1 MSAAAAKGYILRG
14 MRTRSARRTR
24 LAAILLTALART
36 AAAEEVERLKKLSLE
51 ELLDVP
57 ITAASGHPERPSG
70 APWSAQVVTE
80 ETIRAR
86 GYATLLDLLED
97 LPQFEVQRK
106 DSESRR
112 NTVSV
117 RGLFG
122 NERLLILYDGV
133 RVTPPSGNIYALST
147 QFSLRGAK
155 RVEIVV
161 GPMSA
166 LYGADAFSGVINVV
180 TKKGGEMRGGRLSGG
195 LGSYGTSDVSA
206 SAGAPFLGG
215 AEFSATAHRY
225 ASDEP
230 FLPGRY
236 PGDFAGAP
244 PGPARPYDAATG
256 SLFFHGRLNLRDF
269 ETGWLRMDE
278 SHPSATGVKPE
289 FSRYDK
295 DVRFRTDY
303 HTFYVKHAFV
313 ADDEYW
319 RLDTHAAFHSYEID
333 PRSRF
338 NNTFSLF
345 RDAYKYAY
353 DRTFEL
359 REQVTYML
367 ADEAP
372 LIAGLSYEDHS
383 SLAYSADLDHPF
395 DPARSADSQAFLY
408 PGSDVVDLN
417 GRPLGIPI
425 DFHHLQYQNLGAF
438 AQLGLKRESLSVTLG
453 ARFDHS
459 TRYGDSANPR
469 IGAVLE
475 PVQDLVLKAN
485 YGEAFVAPSPYR
497 THGHFGSFSP
507 TTNGLGQI
515 TGLQSFFFTLP
526 NPGLRP
532 EKLRAWDAGA
542 SYRFTEEVWGNL
554 NAYYTEVTHLIQD
567 DIVSGPGSFKG
578 WPVATVAGSV
588 NRGFART
595 YGATV
600 RVDALARAGRWS
612 FKPNAAYT
620 YSSGSVDGEVL
631 AYSANHS
638 IQAGVEAG
646 RGKLT
651 LYPRVIYRSRTYS
664 ATRDPRGGLQSA
676 APYALVNAHARY
688 AAIAAGPL
696 RLSTYLGVT
705 NLFDLRYRN
714 AAFTA
719 GSVGF
724 PAVPQDPIRVAGG
737 LELEF

>member
-1 MSAAAAKGYILRG
+1 
-14 MRTRSARRTR
+14 MRIRSARRAR
-24 LAAILLTALART
+24 LAVFLLTALVRT
-36 AAAEEVERLKKLSLE
+36 AAGEEVERLKQLSLE

-57 ITAASGHPERPSG
+57 ITAASGLPERPSG
-70 APWSAQVVTE
+70 APWSALVVTE

-86 GYATLLDLLED
+86 GYATLLDLLEE
-97 LPQFEVQRK
+97 LPQFEVQHK
-106 DSESRR
+106 NSETRR
-112 NTVSV
+112 NIVSV

-122 NERLLILYDGV
+122 NERLLVLYDGV
-133 RVTPPSGNIYALST
+133 RVTPPSGNIYAMST
-147 QFSLRGAK
+147 QFSLRNAK

-180 TKKGGEMRGGRLSGG
+180 TKTGGEAHGGRFMGG
-195 LGSYGTSDVSA
+195 VGSYGTSDA
-206 SAGAPFLGG
+206 SATAGAAFLNG
-215 AEFSATAHRY
+215 AEFSAAAHRY

-236 PGDFAGAP
+236 PGDFAGTP
-244 PGPARPYDAATG
+244 PGPARPYDAGTG
-256 SLFFHGRLNLRDF
+256 SLFFHGRLNLRGF
-269 ETGWLRMDE
+269 ETGYLRMDE

-295 DVRFRTDY
+295 DARFQTDY
-303 HTFYVKHAFV
+303 HTFYAKHAFIS
-313 ADDEYW
+313 DDEYW
-319 RLDTHAAFHSYEID
+319 KLDTHAAFHSYEID
-333 PRSRF
+333 PQSRF
-338 NNTFSLF
+338 NNNFSVF

-359 REQVTYML
+359 REQLTYLL

-372 LIAGLSYEDHS
+372 LILGVGYEDHS

-395 DPARSADSQAFLY
+395 DPAQSANSQGFRY

-417 GRPLGIPI
+417 GRPLGIPV
-425 DFHHLQYQNLGAF
+425 DFHYLQYQNLGAF
-438 AQLGLKRESLSVTLG
+438 AQLGLKRELVSVALG

-459 TRYGDSANPR
+459 TRYGDSVNPR

-475 PVQDLVLKAN
+475 PVADLILKAN
-485 YGEAFVAPSPYR
+485 YGEAFLAPSTSR
-497 THGHFGSFSP
+497 THGHFGSFTP
-507 TTNGLGQI
+507 TTDGLGQI
-515 TGLQSFFFTLP
+515 TGLRSDFFTLP

-532 EKLRAWDAGA
+532 EKLREWDAGA

-554 NAYYTEVTHLIQD
+554 SGYYAEVANLIQD
-567 DIVSGPGSFKG
+567 DVVSGPGTFKG
-578 WPVATVAGSV
+578 WPVAAAAGSI

-595 YGATV
+595 YGATA
-600 RVDALARAGRWS
+600 RVDALARAGGWS

-620 YSSGSVDGEVL
+620 YSTGSVDGEVL
-631 AYSANHS
+631 PYSAKHS
-638 IQAGVEAG
+638 VQTGVEAG

-651 LYPRVIYRSRTYS
+651 LYPRVIYHGRTYS
-664 ATRDPRGGLQSA
+664 ATRDPQGGLQSA
-676 APYALVNAHARY
+676 APYAIVNLHARY
-688 AAIAAGPL
+688 ANIVVKPF
-696 RLSTYLGVT
+696 RLSSYLGAT